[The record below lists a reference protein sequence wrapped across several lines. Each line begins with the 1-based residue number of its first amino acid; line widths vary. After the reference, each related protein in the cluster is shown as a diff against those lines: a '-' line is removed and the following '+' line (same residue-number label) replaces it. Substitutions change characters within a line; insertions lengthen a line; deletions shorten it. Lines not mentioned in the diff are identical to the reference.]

1 MKWRVILNGDPLDL
15 KFLTK
20 SFNSPDYLIRQEG
33 NNFTLS
39 SAAFES
45 SNDPTKIGESAQTF
59 IEHIN
64 GGILLAFDS
73 HAPVSSG
80 GVYEIR
86 PDGGRNVYTTMHTQG
101 RSRAFATSTLTHP
114 DGSVEGTHPGD
125 PVRQWVDLASRD
137 DAVADVLALLGTK
150 SPDWVNLYRIYEI
163 VEKDCGGIVDK
174 GWASKETIKNF
185 KHTANHPESA
195 GLDSRH
201 GRMSTDP
208 PKKPMLLLEAKALI
222 FWITLAWLREK

>member
-20 SFNSPDYLIRQEG
+20 SFNGPDYLIQEEG

-45 SNDPTKIGESAQTF
+45 SNDPTKIGESAQVF
-59 IEHIN
+59 IERIN

-73 HAPVSSG
+73 HTPVSSG

-86 PDGGRNVYTTMHTQG
+86 PDGGWNVYATMRAQG
-101 RSRAFATSTLTHP
+101 CSRAFATSTLTHP
-114 DGSVEGTHPGD
+114 DGSVDETHPGD
-125 PVRQWVDLASRD
+125 PVRQGVDLASHD

-150 SPDWVNLYRIYEI
+150 PPDWVNLYRIYEI
-163 VEKDCGGIVDK
+163 VNKDCGGIVDK
-174 GWASKETIKNF
+174 GWASANIITNF
-185 KHTANHPESA
+185 KHTANHPESS

-201 GRMSTDP
+201 GRMSKDP
-208 PKKPMLLLEAKALI
+208 PKKPMPLLEAKALI

>member
-20 SFNSPDYLIRQEG
+20 SFNSPDYLIQEEG
-33 NNFTLS
+33 NNFTLL

-86 PDGGRNVYTTMHTQG
+86 PDGGRNAYITMHAQV

-114 DGSVEGTHPGD
+114 DGSVEETHPGD

-163 VEKDCGGIVDK
+163 VEKDCGGMWIKD
-174 GWASKETIKNF
+174 GLARRPSKISSIRLTTQNQ
-185 KHTANHPESA
+185 
-195 GLDSRH
+195 LV
-201 GRMSTDP
+201 
-208 PKKPMLLLEAKALI
+208 
-222 FWITLAWLREK
+222 WTLATAACPLTRRRSQCFSLRRRL